1 MVSKAHKPLQ
11 AIIAIQFLTVS
22 TNAPLQYTIGQLE
35 L

>member
-1 MVSKAHKPLQ
+1 MVSKVHKPSQ
-11 AIIAIQFLTVS
+11 AIIVIQFLTVS